1 MTLYRDDDFEQLFML
16 QGENFPSVDVP
27 DYIYVDIS
35 LVNSV
40 QNIRLVVRKIDLV
53 VFFCSTT

>member
-35 LVNSV
+35 LVNPV